1 MSKLS
6 EFQKKKDFL
15 VCVDS
20 DGCAMDTMTSKH
32 ETAFCPRLID
42 VYGLHEVDRDGLITK
57 EWMRLNLYSA
67 TRGVNRFKGLA
78 HTLEFLHEH
87 GVEIPGREEV
97 AAWVSG
103 AKVLSNDALKEAIAQ
118 GGGAPLEKALEW
130 SLAVNA
136 TVAQMSAADDSH
148 PFPGCKE
155 TLERLRPYCDT
166 AVVSA
171 ANSEAVDEEWKRCG
185 IAASMD
191 LLMGQDSG
199 SKAFCLQELVK
210 KGYGKDHIL
219 MCGDALG
226 DLDAAQKAGTLFYPI
241 LVGREAE
248 SWARLTEEAFPRFL
262 AGTYAGEYEASL
274 IREQKKILA

>member
-6 EFQKKKDFL
+6 EFQKRHDHL

-42 VYGLHEVDRDGLITK
+42 VYGLHEVDKDGLITK

-78 HTLEFLHEH
+78 HTLIFLHEH
-87 GVEIPGREEV
+87 GVEVPGREEV
-97 AAWVSG
+97 VAWVNG
-103 AKVLSNDALKEAIAQ
+103 AKVLSNDALKEAIAN

-136 TVAQMSAADDSH
+136 TVAEMSAAGNSH

-155 TLERLRPYCDT
+155 ALEHLRPHCDT

-171 ANSEAVDEEWKRCG
+171 ANSEAVEEEWTRCG
-185 IAASMD
+185 IAKSMD
-191 LLMGQDSG
+191 LLMGQDAG
-199 SKAFCLQELVK
+199 SKAFCLQELSK

-226 DLDAAQKAGTLFYPI
+226 DLDAARKAGTLFYPI
-241 LVGREAE
+241 LVGQEAE
-248 SWARLTEEAFPRFL
+248 SWQRLTEEAFPRFL
-262 AGTYAGEYEASL
+262 AGTYAGEYEESL
-274 IREQKKILA
+274 IAEQKKILA